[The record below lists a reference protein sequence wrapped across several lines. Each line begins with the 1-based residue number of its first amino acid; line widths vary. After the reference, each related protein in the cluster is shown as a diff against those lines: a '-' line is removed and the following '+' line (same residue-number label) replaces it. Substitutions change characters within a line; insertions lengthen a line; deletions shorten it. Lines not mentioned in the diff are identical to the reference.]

1 MASTGTTIQT
11 EIDRI
16 TKLKDSICE
25 EVNTYF
31 GGGGSNLNGV
41 ELALSYHHMGYG
53 NPKITNKGSDGYYI
67 IIEFHKNKAEVFNSA
82 VGGRSERYSRFLY
95 INEINGISTYYAPTV
110 RTMGN
115 REFNYFIIDN
125 CSEWF
130 KSNRYGQMEINFVE
144 PLMIDEYKNY
154 DIRELIYASAGDVSD
169 GSPSVINIDK
179 DNKEMKIG
187 IYIDETGWWGNDDST
202 DILDGDSSYES
213 TVRFYKIFRE
223 ENNI

>member
-1 MASTGTTIQT
+1 
-11 EIDRI
+11 
-16 TKLKDSICE
+16 
-25 EVNTYF
+25 
-31 GGGGSNLNGV
+31 
-41 ELALSYHHMGYG
+41 
-53 NPKITNKGSDGYYI
+53 
-67 IIEFHKNKAEVFNSA
+67 
-82 VGGRSERYSRFLY
+82 
-95 INEINGISTYYAPTV
+95 
-110 RTMGN
+110 
-115 REFNYFIIDN
+115 
-125 CSEWF
+125 
-130 KSNRYGQMEINFVE
+130 MEINFVE